1 MEDEFEERERER
13 AELLLGTPEVWAR
26 RSLSSRRPKPRPG
39 AALLV
44 LLVGAFG
51 IAWGWNHLVAA
62 LEKAPSTPGAGASAS
77 CAELRVTYPHGV
89 AREGARDEIESGE
102 PQVLTYAV
110 MPDVY
115 SANRRLDTD
124 GDGIAC
130 ERH

>member
-1 MEDEFEERERER
+1 MEDEFEQRERER
-13 AELLLGTPEVWAR
+13 AELLLGTPEVGAR
-26 RSLSSRRPKPRPG
+26 RSLSRRRPAAASG

-44 LLVGAFG
+44 LLVGVSG
-51 IAWGWNHLVAA
+51 IAWGWNRLVEA
-62 LEKAPSTPGAGASAS
+62 LENAPSTPGAGASAG
-77 CAELRVTYPHGV
+77 CAELHVAYPHGV
-89 AREGARDEIESGE
+89 AREGARDEIRPGD

-110 MPDVY
+110 RPDAY